1 MFRCKECGSEYDIKP
16 DYCDCG
22 NDTFEEVVPQ
32 KPEITEPVKTSES
45 VNIPAQ
51 EPQKIYSSEPQK
63 TVTKSYSEA
72 NRLKNTF
79 DPISSIFILFC
90 IITSII
96 VLFFVGNPKEEPET
110 QKELTNVETPKLNI
124 PSIESFWNNSTA
136 GIINNEKYMAQKA
149 SQSQTVPQQTQPQTN
164 PLTALVQPKQEQ
176 QPAPQQTVNTVQPQQ
191 AKPQSTQTQKPQ
203 QTQQKIQT
211 TPIIGKIFGNNNN
224 NTQQTN
230 KSTQKPA
237 QQTQQKTG
245 TQTQQKTTTQTQP
258 KANTQTNSAPKIP
271 QTTQTIAN
279 QPNQTTTQNNKP
291 AQTATQP
298 KQTTTTAQ
306 SQQKPTQQTQTS
318 TQNVKPAQTTAQNVN
333 VTPSTTL
340 RPKAT
345 IDTAALKKEFDNY
358 KVGLRNT
365 IGRKVDFTKVVGD
378 GECVVAFKI
387 ASNGKLTNRSFAK
400 QSTNITLNDAVY
412 SAIMST
418 PSYNPPPSGYNN
430 ETLNLKIRFYGGN
443 YDVSLY

>member
-1 MFRCKECGSEYDIKP
+1 MFKCKECGSEYDIKP

-22 NDTFEEVVPQ
+22 NDTFDEVVVQ
-32 KPEITEPVKTSES
+32 EPVKSEPAQKSEYVQTSVPES
-45 VNIPAQ
+45 Q
-51 EPQKIYSSEPQK
+51 EPQKVYSNETKK
-63 TVTKSYSEA
+63 TSSGKYPDSS
-72 NRLKNTF
+72 RLKNTF
-79 DPISSIFILFC
+79 DPISSIFLLFC

-110 QKELTNVETPKLNI
+110 PKESTNVETPKINI

-149 SQSQTVPQQTQPQTN
+149 NQLQTVPQQAQPQTN

-176 QPAPQQTVNTVQPQQ
+176 QPAPQQTVNNVQPQP

-203 QTQQKIQT
+203 QTQQKPQT

-230 KSTQKPA
+230 KSAQKPV
-237 QQTQQKTG
+237 QQP
-245 TQTQQKTTTQTQP
+245 QQKTTKQTQP
-258 KANTQTNSAPKIP
+258 KTNTQTNPAPKIP
-271 QTTQTIAN
+271 QTTQTIAT
-279 QPNQTTTQNNKP
+279 QPKQTTTQNNKP
-291 AQTATQP
+291 VQTITPQ

-306 SQQKPTQQTQTS
+306 SQQKPTQQTRTG
-318 TQNVKPAQTTAQNVN
+318 TQNVRPAQTTAQNVN

-345 IDTAALKKEFDNY
+345 IDTQALKREFDNY

-365 IGRKVDFTKVVGD
+365 LGRKVDFTKVVGD

-400 QSTNITLNDAVY
+400 QSSNITLNDAVY
-412 SAIMST
+412 SAIMAT